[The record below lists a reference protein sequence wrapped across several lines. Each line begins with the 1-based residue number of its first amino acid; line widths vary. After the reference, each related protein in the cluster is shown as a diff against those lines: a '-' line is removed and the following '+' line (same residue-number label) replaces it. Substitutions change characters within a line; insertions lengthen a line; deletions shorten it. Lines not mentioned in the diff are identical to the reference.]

1 MCNTA
6 TACKVIY
13 FYSKSSGPTHFCKT
27 RTQQE
32 IEVEGIHTF
41 GTICKDV
48 ILVQGSNI

>member
-32 IEVEGIHTF
+32 IEVEGIHIL
-41 GTICKDV
+41 GTICKYI
-48 ILVQGSNI
+48 ILVQGNNI